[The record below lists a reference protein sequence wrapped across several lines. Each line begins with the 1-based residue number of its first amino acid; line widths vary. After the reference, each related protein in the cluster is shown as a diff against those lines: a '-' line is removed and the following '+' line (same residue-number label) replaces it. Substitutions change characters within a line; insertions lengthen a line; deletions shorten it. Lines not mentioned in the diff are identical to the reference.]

1 MAYLYGLRAR
11 PPFLGCVPRG
21 FVKYEKE
28 HSDFLFGAIYYP
40 EKLTDKQVYDYELVY
55 IGQE

>member
-1 MAYLYGLRAR
+1 MEAKIKWH
-11 PPFLGCVPRG
+11 RG

-28 HSDFLFGAIYYP
+28 HSDFLFGVIYYP